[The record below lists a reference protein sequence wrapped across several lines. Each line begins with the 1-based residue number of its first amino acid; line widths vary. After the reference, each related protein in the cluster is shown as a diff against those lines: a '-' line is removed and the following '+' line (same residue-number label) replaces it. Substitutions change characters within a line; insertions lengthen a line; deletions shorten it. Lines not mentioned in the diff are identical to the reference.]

1 MILVGALGRPGE
13 GRADLAV
20 ADPARRLGIDL
31 VAAGH
36 ARHLLAGGED
46 EVERR
51 RREPDQCLDPA
62 LESELG
68 RGAVRHGARL

>member
-1 MILVGALGRPGE
+1 MILVGPVGRPGE
-13 GRADLAV
+13 GRAHLAV

-36 ARHLLAGGED
+36 ARHLLAGEEH

-51 RREPDQCLDPA
+51 RRQADQRLDSA

-68 RGAVRHGARL
+68 WGAVRHGARL